1 MLLII
6 FIVPPIVLTV
16 LNVRNL
22 FAKTERFPRELLLV
36 TVGLGIIYYKVL
48 LQIDSGTEP
57 YIRFGVY
64 SVIMLAAAPS
74 VLLHYRF

>member
-6 FIVPPIVLTV
+6 FILPPIVLTV

-36 TVGLGIIYYKVL
+36 TVGLGIIYYKAL

-57 YIRFGVY
+57 DIRFGVC
-64 SVIMLAAAPS
+64 SVIMLTAAPS

>member
-1 MLLII
+1 MLIL
-6 FIVPPIVLTV
+6 PPIVLTV

-36 TVGLGIIYYKVL
+36 TVGLGIYYKAL

-57 YIRFGVY
+57 YIRFGVC